1 MSEQNVGAFF
11 GVAEGDSAADAAVS
25 TGDDCNAPLKA
36 AMAGVGVLAVV
47 GGGFEGCGS
56 CREGLAAGQGMAVSG
71 NRSRGSARVAR
82 WGSGADFGNLGIR
95 GSLLV
100 CVV

>member
-25 TGDDCNAPLKA
+25 
-36 AMAGVGVLAVV
+36 
-47 GGGFEGCGS
+47 
-56 CREGLAAGQGMAVSG
+56 
-71 NRSRGSARVAR
+71 
-82 WGSGADFGNLGIR
+82 NLGIR